1 MSVNIAI
8 VDDEEIIQWTLKEA
22 MEKEG
27 YNVETFENGKNFL
40 EFFKEHGADIVFLD
54 VRLPDSN
61 GLDLLPEITRID
73 PETIVVVMTAHGDVE
88 TAVTAMKN
96 GAYDYLSK
104 PYSIE
109 EVNLL
114 IKKIIQTNLVKS
126 QLQHYQ
132 ERLESHFSQILGEN
146 YSIKILREHI
156 AMAAKTDHT
165 TVLIRGES
173 GTGKELVARQIH
185 FQSGRAN
192 RPFIDVNAAAVSGTL
207 LESEL
212 FGHEKGAFT
221 DAQKQKKGLFELANG
236 GTLFLDEIG
245 DLDASL
251 QVKLLRVLQ
260 ERKFRRVG
268 GTTDIHVDVRII
280 SATNANLEQKMKEGS
295 LRKDL
300 FYRLNVFTINL
311 TPLRERRDDVVL
323 LAKSFLDEYRKEF
336 SKENITGFSE
346 DALKL
351 MQAYDYPGNVREL
364 RNIIE
369 RAVLLETSNLIRS
382 ASLPDELKKNIES
395 VEFKSDEESSKTK
408 SNEKAVTKD
417 ETDEVVKV
425 QEQKVDFKL
434 LGDDKPWHKPGFNF
448 KDYIDSVE
456 KHIVEEVLKETGGKK
471 TKAAELLGLTRFAL
485 RHQMKKHG
493 MDVD

>member
-22 MEKEG
+22 LEKEE
-27 YNVETFENGKNFL
+27 YNIKTFENGKNFL

-61 GLDLLPEITRID
+61 GLDLLPEISRIE

-88 TAVTAMKN
+88 TAVSAMKN
-96 GAYDYLSK
+96 GAYDYLAK

-109 EVNLL
+109 EVKLL

-336 SKENITGFSE
+336 SKEHITGFSE

-369 RAVLLETSNLIRS
+369 RAVLLETTNLIRS
-382 ASLPDELKKNIES
+382 ASLPDELKKNMES
-395 VEFKSDEESSKTK
+395 VEFKTNEAADKSK
-408 SNEKAVTKD
+408 SVEKAVPKEESATSAHTNAQGD
-417 ETDEVVKV
+417 
-425 QEQKVDFKL
+425 DFKI
-434 LGDDKPWHKPGFNF
+434 LGEEKPWHKAGFNF

-471 TKAAELLGLTRFAL
+471 TKAAEILGLTRFAL
-485 RHQMKKHG
+485 RHQLKKHG

>member
-1 MSVNIAI
+1 MAIDILI
-8 VDDEEIIQWTLKEA
+8 VDDEEMIRWTLKEA
-22 MEKEG
+22 IEAEG
-27 YNVETFENGKNFL
+27 YNVKAFENGKEFL
-40 EFFKEHGADIVFLD
+40 TYFKEHGADIVFMD

-61 GLDLLPEITRID
+61 GLELLTEVTRIE
-73 PETIVVVMTAHGDVE
+73 PETVVVIMTAYGEVE
-88 TAVTAMKN
+88 TAVKAMKN
-96 GAYDYLSK
+96 GAYDYLAK
-104 PYSIE
+104 PYSID

-114 IKKIIQTNLVKS
+114 IKKIVQANLIKS
-126 QLQHYQ
+126 QLHHYQ
-132 ERLESHFSQILGEN
+132 EKLESQFSQILGEN
-146 YSIKILREHI
+146 HSIKLLREHI
-156 AMAAKTDHT
+156 AMAAKTDRT

-185 FQSGRAN
+185 FQSARADK
-192 RPFIDVNAAAVSGTL
+192 PFIDVNAAAVSGTL

-221 DAQKQKKGLFELANG
+221 DAQRQKKGLFELANG

-245 DLDASL
+245 DLDAAL

-280 SATNANLEQKMKEGS
+280 SATNANLEQKMEEGS

-311 TPLRERRDDVVL
+311 PLLRDRRDDIVL

-336 SKENITGFSE
+336 SKEFITGFRE
-346 DALKL
+346 DTLDI
-351 MQAYDYPGNVREL
+351 MQKYEFPGNVREL

-369 RAVLLETSNLIRS
+369 RAVLLETTNLIRP
-382 ASLPDELKKNIES
+382 ASLPDDLQRMAEDVKFKEVPV
-395 VEFKSDEESSKTK
+395 VETGSDSINSDGIP
-408 SNEKAVTKD
+408 AVN
-417 ETDEVVKV
+417 
-425 QEQKVDFKL
+425 
-434 LGDDKPWHKPGFNF
+434 GMKPWHKPGFNF

-456 KHIVEEVLKETGGKK
+456 KQVVTEVLAETGGKK

-485 RHQMKKHG
+485 RHQLKKHG
-493 MDVD
+493 MDDD

>member
-27 YNVETFENGKNFL
+27 YNVKTFENGKNFL

-61 GLDLLPEITRID
+61 GLELLPEITRIE

-88 TAVTAMKN
+88 TAVSAMKN

-192 RPFIDVNAAAVSGTL
+192 KPFIDVNAAAVSGTL

-336 SKENITGFSE
+336 SKEHITGFSE

-382 ASLPDELKKNIES
+382 ASLPDELKKNAES
-395 VEFKSDEESSKTK
+395 VEFKNDAQPSDTK
-408 SNEKAVTKD
+408 SVEDSVTKEEPD
-417 ETDEVVKV
+417 AIPKV
-425 QEQKVDFKL
+425 QHQNVDFKI
-434 LGDDKPWHKPGFNF
+434 LGDEKPWHKSGFNF

>member
-27 YNVETFENGKNFL
+27 YNVKTFENGKNFL

-88 TAVTAMKN
+88 TAVSAMKN
-96 GAYDYLSK
+96 GAYDYLAK

-311 TPLRERRDDVVL
+311 APLRERRDDVVL

-336 SKENITGFSE
+336 SKEHITGFSE

-395 VEFKSDEESSKTK
+395 VEFKNNEISNKAESEEKTVLKVETPDKVQVQEKSDELKLY
-408 SNEKAVTKD
+408 D
-417 ETDEVVKV
+417 E
-425 QEQKVDFKL
+425 
-434 LGDDKPWHKPGFNF
+434 DKPWHKPGFNF

-471 TKAAELLGLTRFAL
+471 TKAAEILGLTRFAL
-485 RHQMKKHG
+485 RHQLKKHG

>member
-1 MSVNIAI
+1 MSVNIGI

-192 RPFIDVNAAAVSGTL
+192 KPFIDVNAAAVSGTL

-408 SNEKAVTKD
+408 TKEKTVTKD
-417 ETDEVVKV
+417 ETDEVEKV
-425 QEQKVDFKL
+425 EEQRVDFKL

>member
-22 MEKEG
+22 LEKEG
-27 YNVETFENGKNFL
+27 YNIKTFENGKNFL

-61 GLDLLPEITRID
+61 GLDLLPEISRIE

-88 TAVTAMKN
+88 TAVSAMKN
-96 GAYDYLSK
+96 GAYDYLAK

-109 EVNLL
+109 EVKLL

-336 SKENITGFSE
+336 SKEHITGFSE

-369 RAVLLETSNLIRS
+369 RAVLLETTNLIRS
-382 ASLPDELKKNIES
+382 ASLPDELKKNMES
-395 VEFKSDEESSKTK
+395 VEFKTNEAADKSK
-408 SNEKAVTKD
+408 SVEKAVPKEESATSAHTNAQGD
-417 ETDEVVKV
+417 
-425 QEQKVDFKL
+425 DFKI
-434 LGDDKPWHKPGFNF
+434 LGEEKPWHKAGFNF

-471 TKAAELLGLTRFAL
+471 TKAAEILGLTRFAL
-485 RHQMKKHG
+485 RHQLKKHG

>member
-1 MSVNIAI
+1 MSVNISI

>member
-1 MSVNIAI
+1 MSLNIVI
-8 VDDEEIIQWTLKEA
+8 VDDEELIQWTLKEA
-22 MEKEG
+22 MISWG
-27 YNVETFENGKNFL
+27 YNVETFDKGKDFL
-40 EFFKEHGADIVFLD
+40 DYYKEYGADIVFLD
-54 VRLPDSN
+54 VRLPDCN
-61 GLDLLPEITRID
+61 GLDLLPEILHID
-73 PETIVVVMTAHGDVE
+73 SESIVVVMTAHGDVE
-88 TAVTAMKN
+88 TAVSAMKK
-96 GAYDYLSK
+96 GAYDYLRK
-104 PYSIE
+104 PYTVE

-114 IKKIIQTNLVKS
+114 IKRIMKSNLIKS

-146 YSIKILREHI
+146 YSMKLLREHI
-156 AMAAKTDHT
+156 AMAAKSDHT

-185 FQSGRAN
+185 LQSARADK
-192 RPFIDVNAAAVSGTL
+192 PFIDINAAAVSGTL

-221 DAQKQKKGLFELANG
+221 DAQKQKKGLFELASG

-280 SATNANLEQKMKEGS
+280 SATNANLEEKIQEGS

-300 FYRLNVFTINL
+300 FYRLNVFTINIP
-311 TPLRERRDDVVL
+311 PLRARRDDIVL

-336 SKENITGFSE
+336 SKENIIGFSE
-346 DALKL
+346 EALDL
-351 MQAYDYPGNVREL
+351 MQKYDYPGNVREL

-369 RAVLLETSNLIRS
+369 RGVLLETSNIIRP
-382 ASLPDELKKNIES
+382 ASLPDELRRNNSFIDFDDS
-395 VEFKSDEESSKTK
+395 VESDGLELKPDLKNKKEEAN
-408 SNEKAVTKD
+408 NEYD
-417 ETDEVVKV
+417 LS
-425 QEQKVDFKL
+425 FINNR
-434 LGDDKPWHKPGFNF
+434 PWHNKNFNF

-456 KHIVEEVLKETGGKK
+456 KKIVEEVLKETDGKK
-471 TKAAELLGLTRFAL
+471 TKAAELLGLSRFAL
-485 RHQMKKHG
+485 RHQLKKHG
-493 MDVD
+493 IYDGE

>member
-22 MEKEG
+22 LENEG
-27 YNVETFENGKNFL
+27 YNIKTFENGKNFL

-61 GLDLLPEITRID
+61 GLDLLPEITRIE

-88 TAVTAMKN
+88 TAVSAMKN
-96 GAYDYLSK
+96 GAYDYLAK

-109 EVNLL
+109 EVKLL

-336 SKENITGFSE
+336 SKEHITGFSE

-369 RAVLLETSNLIRS
+369 RAVLLETTNLIRS
-382 ASLPDELKKNIES
+382 ASLPDELKKNMES
-395 VEFKSDEESSKTK
+395 VEFKTDDVPDKSKLV
-408 SNEKAVTKD
+408 EKAVPKEEPSTVTQNKAQSD
-417 ETDEVVKV
+417 
-425 QEQKVDFKL
+425 DFKV
-434 LGDDKPWHKPGFNF
+434 LGEEKPWHKAGFNF

-471 TKAAELLGLTRFAL
+471 NKAAEILGLTRFAL
-485 RHQMKKHG
+485 RHQLKKHG
-493 MDVD
+493 MDSD